1 MLSAKDKDLQKM
13 LQKVS
18 YFFLRRTTLIQYL
31 LIYKVIFVLLFC
43 LVGCCLG
50 GRCCVCVCFVFA
62 SIACR
67 YVSALI
73 CMYVCM

>member
-13 LQKVS
+13 LQKS
-18 YFFLRRTTLIQYL
+18 IINFSTQDDPYTILTTI
-31 LIYKVIFVLLFC
+31 KVIFFLLFC